1 MQRVVLGVAAVEQ
14 LRTIRSS
21 TELCDAD
28 GNVVGVFTPTSGV
41 SEYAIEQPPTDE
53 ELNRIDRGFQGRPL
67 DDILQQLQSR
77 S

>member
-1 MQRVVLGVAAVEQ
+1 MQRVVLGVAAVEL

-28 GNVVGVFTPTSGV
+28 GNVVGIFTPTAV
-41 SEYAIEQPPTDE
+41 SEYEIEHPPSDE

-67 DDILQQLQSR
+67 DDILQELQTR
-77 S
+77 T